1 MKAILLAVCAAFGL
15 AGCVGYGFPG
25 DVYSGGYPGGGYG
38 DGYYGSGQ
46 SSYGYGGSGVVR
58 CESNEGRTR
67 ECAIGGGYARL
78 VRQLSD
84 APCVE
89 GRTWGQGNGR
99 VWVSQ
104 GCRAEFSSSG
114 GYGSGY
120 GNGYGQ
126 TVRCESQDGRSR
138 RCAIGGSGAQ
148 LVRQLSDTRCIEG
161 RNWGYDNGSVWVSDG
176 CRGEFAATSGGY
188 GSGYGNGYGQTV
200 RCESQDG
207 RDRRCSVSVRSDV
220 RLVRQLS
227 DTRCVEGQNWGWD
240 RSGIWVSRGCRA
252 EFEVR

>member
-1 MKAILLAVCAAFGL
+1 MDGS
-15 AGCVGYGFPG
+15 Y
-25 DVYSGGYPGGGYG
+25 GGYPGGYG

-46 SSYGYGGSGVVR
+46 PPYGYGGSGAFR

-67 ECAIGGGYARL
+67 ECATGGGYARL

-84 APCVE
+84 APCIE

-104 GCRAEFSSSG
+104 GCRAEFSTSG
-114 GYGSGY
+114 GGYYPGTGGS
-120 GNGYGQ
+120 YGQ

-138 RCAIGGSGAQ
+138 RCPIGGSGAQ
-148 LVRQLSDTRCIEG
+148 LVRQLSDTRCVEG
-161 RNWGYDNGSVWVSDG
+161 RNWGYDSGSVWVTDG
-176 CRGEFAATSGGY
+176 CRGEFAATSGG
-188 GSGYGNGYGQTV
+188 GYGYGGGYGQTV

-207 RDRRCSVSVRSDV
+207 RDRRCNVSVRSDV

-227 DTRCVEGQNWGWD
+227 DTRCIEGQNWGWD